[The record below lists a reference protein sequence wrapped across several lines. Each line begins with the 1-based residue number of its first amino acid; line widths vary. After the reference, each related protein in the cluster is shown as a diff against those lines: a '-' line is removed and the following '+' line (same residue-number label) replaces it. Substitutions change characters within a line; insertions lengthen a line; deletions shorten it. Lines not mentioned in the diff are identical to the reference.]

1 MPSMS
6 GVSCVG
12 DVSMTRLLKY
22 GRFRG
27 KTYSLVESIAQ
38 SLNLIF
44 LLPYQFFHAY
54 IIVVAA
60 RLALSP
66 GVSLGVDVEILKR
79 VKN

>member
-1 MPSMS
+1 
-6 GVSCVG
+6 
-12 DVSMTRLLKY
+12 MTRLLKY

-60 RLALSP
+60 VAARLALSP